1 MGIFL
6 IEDYFVFILI
16 FFRLLAF
23 ISVAPAFSVKGMPN
37 LVKIGFSLVFAY
49 TLYLTMPLASPLV
62 YESILELLV
71 LVIKEVAFGLALGFV
86 VNLIFLSFQMAGQ
99 MVDFQIG
106 FSMVSYYDSLSTT
119 RVSILGNIY
128 QWLGLI
134 LFFVING
141 HHIMLYSFAQSFDLI
156 PLAGLELASLD
167 LKVVVNIFAKSFLT
181 AFQIAIPIIFVI
193 LMTDAV
199 IGLISRTVPQIN
211 ILMLGLPLK
220 VLVGLAALII
230 ILPAIGNMI
239 VRAINGLQGQMEDFI
254 RGFPSLLLFAAG
266 GAGGERT
273 EEATP
278 KRKSEAR
285 KKGQVAKSTDLVS
298 AAILVLLIIMI
309 PLLGNVT
316 YNGIYSG
323 LHKTLESGLSKD
335 LSRGSIGPIML
346 GHLLGYLRITLPIM
360 LFVMVAGI
368 VANLMQVGFL
378 TSIDPIKPDFKR
390 LNPIEGFKRIFSVRT
405 LVDLFKNILKLGL
418 VAYIAYSYINS
429 NIGKI
434 LSVPQMSVSR
444 VLPYFMDLFRGLM
457 GKLAIW
463 LVILGV
469 LDYVYQRYEFKKS
482 LKMSKQ
488 EIKEEIK
495 EQEGDPQLKSYIRQ
509 KQRQLAM
516 TRMMAAVPE
525 ASFVVTNPT
534 RLAIALKYDETL
546 EEGAP
551 IVVAKGRGHIAQRI
565 RTIAREA
572 GVPIVE
578 NKPLAASLYN
588 NVDLG
593 QEIPVDLY
601 QAVAEIL
608 ATVYRMEGRY
618 RANV

>member
-1 MGIFL
+1 
-6 IEDYFVFILI
+6 
-16 FFRLLAF
+16 
-23 ISVAPAFSVKGMPN
+23 
-37 LVKIGFSLVFAY
+37 
-49 TLYLTMPLASPLV
+49 
-62 YESILELLV
+62 
-71 LVIKEVAFGLALGFV
+71 
-86 VNLIFLSFQMAGQ
+86 
-99 MVDFQIG
+99 
-106 FSMVSYYDSLSTT
+106 
-119 RVSILGNIY
+119 
-128 QWLGLI
+128 
-134 LFFVING
+134 
-141 HHIMLYSFAQSFDLI
+141 
-156 PLAGLELASLD
+156 
-167 LKVVVNIFAKSFLT
+167 
-181 AFQIAIPIIFVI
+181 
-193 LMTDAV
+193 
-199 IGLISRTVPQIN
+199 
-211 ILMLGLPLK
+211 
-220 VLVGLAALII
+220 
-230 ILPAIGNMI
+230 
-239 VRAINGLQGQMEDFI
+239 
-254 RGFPSLLLFAAG
+254 
-266 GAGGERT
+266 
-273 EEATP
+273 
-278 KRKSEAR
+278 
-285 KKGQVAKSTDLVS
+285 
-298 AAILVLLIIMI
+298 
-309 PLLGNVT
+309 
-316 YNGIYSG
+316 
-323 LHKTLESGLSKD
+323 
-335 LSRGSIGPIML
+335 
-346 GHLLGYLRITLPIM
+346 M

-516 TRMMAAVPE
+516 TRMMEAVPE

>member
-23 ISVAPAFSVKGMPN
+23 ISVAPAFSVKGMSN

-106 FSMVSYYDSLSTT
+106 FSMVSYYDSLSST
-119 RVSILGNIY
+119 RVSIFGNIY

-278 KRKSEAR
+278 KRKSDAR

-516 TRMMAAVPE
+516 TRMMEAVPE

>member
-1 MGIFL
+1 
-6 IEDYFVFILI
+6 
-16 FFRLLAF
+16 
-23 ISVAPAFSVKGMPN
+23 
-37 LVKIGFSLVFAY
+37 
-49 TLYLTMPLASPLV
+49 
-62 YESILELLV
+62 
-71 LVIKEVAFGLALGFV
+71 
-86 VNLIFLSFQMAGQ
+86 
-99 MVDFQIG
+99 
-106 FSMVSYYDSLSTT
+106 
-119 RVSILGNIY
+119 
-128 QWLGLI
+128 
-134 LFFVING
+134 
-141 HHIMLYSFAQSFDLI
+141 
-156 PLAGLELASLD
+156 
-167 LKVVVNIFAKSFLT
+167 
-181 AFQIAIPIIFVI
+181 
-193 LMTDAV
+193 
-199 IGLISRTVPQIN
+199 
-211 ILMLGLPLK
+211 
-220 VLVGLAALII
+220 
-230 ILPAIGNMI
+230 
-239 VRAINGLQGQMEDFI
+239 
-254 RGFPSLLLFAAG
+254 
-266 GAGGERT
+266 
-273 EEATP
+273 
-278 KRKSEAR
+278 
-285 KKGQVAKSTDLVS
+285 
-298 AAILVLLIIMI
+298 MI

-516 TRMMAAVPE
+516 TRMMEAVPE